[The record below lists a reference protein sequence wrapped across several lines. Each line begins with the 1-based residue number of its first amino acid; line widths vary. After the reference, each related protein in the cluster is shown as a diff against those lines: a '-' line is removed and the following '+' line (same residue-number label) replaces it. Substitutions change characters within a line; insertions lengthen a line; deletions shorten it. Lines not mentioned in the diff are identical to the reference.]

1 MENRNIP
8 CEERIDKELKERIEE
23 FKEGLKSEDLIEWLN
38 ENMYAIIVGRNLS
51 KDIPFNK
58 QFHLKAQRFWCVRVV
73 KKG

>member
-1 MENRNIP
+1 
-8 CEERIDKELKERIEE
+8 
-23 FKEGLKSEDLIEWLN
+23 
-38 ENMYAIIVGRNLS
+38 MYAIIVGRNLN